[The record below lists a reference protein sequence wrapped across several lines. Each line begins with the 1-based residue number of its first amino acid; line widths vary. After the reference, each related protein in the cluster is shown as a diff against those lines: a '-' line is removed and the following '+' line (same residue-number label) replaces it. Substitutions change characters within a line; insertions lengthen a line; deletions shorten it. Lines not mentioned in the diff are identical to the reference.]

1 MLKRWIALEF
11 RRLRETAGL
20 SRLEVAQRLGRG
32 ISHVGHIETMR
43 NLPSPT
49 EVEVF
54 LNYCGVSE
62 RIPFFLEL
70 LVQAKKNRDW
80 WTEFGNA
87 VPAWFDLYLG
97 MESSAV
103 KIESYDALMIP
114 GLVQTPEYAEAII
127 RGDERNFSD
136 AEVARRVELRMTRQT
151 ILDHNKTLHLWMIL
165 DEAAL
170 RRLVG
175 GPTVMQQQLHHL
187 IELIKHPRIELQIL
201 PTSAG
206 AHPALYGSFT
216 IMSFPDEFG
225 KDPGVVYVQTRI
237 EGIYYEEPAEINQY
251 RLSIN
256 RLGAQ
261 ASSPE
266 DTPSVITHIAQ
277 EFKK

>member
-32 ISHVGHIETMR
+32 VSHVGHIETMR

-54 LNYCGVSE
+54 LNYCGVGE

-70 LVQAKKNRDW
+70 LTRAKKNRDW

-87 VPAWFDLYLG
+87 VPTWFDLYLG
-97 MESSAV
+97 MESSAT
-103 KIESYDALMIP
+103 KMESYDALIIP
-114 GLVQTPEYAEAII
+114 GLAQTPEYAEAII
-127 RGDERNFSD
+127 RGDERGFSD
-136 AEVARRVELRMTRQT
+136 VEVARRVELRMARQT
-151 ILDHNKTLHLWMIL
+151 IIDRNEALRLWMVL
-165 DEAAL
+165 DEAVL
-170 RRLVG
+170 RRLIG
-175 GPTVMQQQLHHL
+175 RPAVMQQQLRHL
-187 IELIKHPRIELQIL
+187 IELTKHPRINLQVL

-225 KDPGVVYVQTRI
+225 KDPGVVYAQTRI

-256 RLGAQ
+256 RLGTQ
-261 ASSPE
+261 AASLE

-277 EFKK
+277 EFAE

>member
-54 LNYCGVSE
+54 LNYCGVAE

-70 LVQAKKNRDW
+70 LTQAKKNRDW

-87 VPAWFDLYLG
+87 VPSWFDLYLG
-97 MESSAV
+97 MESSVV
-103 KIESYDALMIP
+103 KIESYDALIIP
-114 GLVQTPEYAEAII
+114 GLAQTPEYAEAII
-127 RGDERNFSD
+127 RGDERGFSEV
-136 AEVARRVELRMTRQT
+136 EVARRVELRMARQT
-151 ILDHNKTLHLWMIL
+151 ILDRNEALRLWMVL
-165 DEAAL
+165 DEAVL

-175 GPTVMQQQLHHL
+175 RPAVMQQQLRHL
-187 IELIKHPRIELQIL
+187 IELTEHPRIDLQVL

-216 IMSFPDEFG
+216 IMSFPNEF
-225 KDPGVVYVQTRI
+225 PGVVYVQTRI

-261 ASSPE
+261 AASLE
-266 DTPSVITHIAQ
+266 DTPSVLTHIAQ
-277 EFKK
+277 EFAE

>member
-32 ISHVGHIETMR
+32 VSHVGHIETMR

-54 LNYCGVSE
+54 LNYCGVGE

-70 LVQAKKNRDW
+70 LTRAKKNRDW

-87 VPAWFDLYLG
+87 VPTWFDLYLG
-97 MESSAV
+97 MESSAT
-103 KIESYDALMIP
+103 KMESYDALIIP
-114 GLVQTPEYAEAII
+114 GLAQTPEYAEAII
-127 RGDERNFSD
+127 RGDERGFSD
-136 AEVARRVELRMTRQT
+136 VEVARRVELRMARQT
-151 ILDHNKTLHLWMIL
+151 IIDSNEALRLWMVL
-165 DEAAL
+165 DEAVL

-175 GPTVMQQQLHHL
+175 RPAVMQQQLRHL
-187 IELIKHPRIELQIL
+187 IELTKHPRINLQVL

-225 KDPGVVYVQTRI
+225 KDPGVVYAQTRI

-256 RLGAQ
+256 RLGTQ
-261 ASSPE
+261 AASLE

-277 EFKK
+277 EFAE